1 MTEMGQNGQ
10 KQEWETEIVRIEW
23 KEQKEFKNAF
33 RCAVIGRSKIWVWKK
48 VNDGKGQEKTSKMG
62 IGRSEVSQNNIM
74 KLWLYQ
80 LLIRNYWL

>member
-33 RCAVIGRSKIWVWKK
+33 RCAVIGRSKRK
-48 VNDGKGQEKTSKMG
+48 VNDGKGQKKPSKMG

-80 LLIRNYWL
+80 LLIKNYLL